1 MGASA
6 RPSESHADAPEHT
19 AAAPVGGAAPPAAI
33 DIEKL
38 AEKVYRLMVADVRV
52 ELARR
57 GGSVERR

>member
-6 RPSESHADAPEHT
+6 HPSESHADAKEYT
-19 AAAPVGGAAPPAAI
+19 AAPPAGAAGSPAAI

-57 GGSVERR
+57 GGSADRR